1 MAIEKLVTGYPD
13 HAFIIDREE
22 AQTLFH
28 NVGEPDGE
36 LKVLSDKL
44 GNLNP
49 SRLVTTYL
57 NDEVSVE
64 ELTEETHDGGAIA
77 GGRSEETVDGGLPA
91 TGDHMADAEENQAAA
106 RGNGEA
112 SG

>member
-13 HAFIIDREE
+13 HGFIIDREE
-22 AQTLFH
+22 AQTLFY
-28 NVGEPDGE
+28 NVEEPDGA

-49 SRLVTTYL
+49 SRPVTTYL
-57 NDEVSVE
+57 NDEVPVE
-64 ELTEETHDGGAIA
+64 ELTEETQDDVTIA
-77 GGRSEETVDGGLPA
+77 GDGSKEIVDVLPA
-91 TGDHMADAEENQAAA
+91 TGDHMADAEENKAAA

-112 SG
+112 GG